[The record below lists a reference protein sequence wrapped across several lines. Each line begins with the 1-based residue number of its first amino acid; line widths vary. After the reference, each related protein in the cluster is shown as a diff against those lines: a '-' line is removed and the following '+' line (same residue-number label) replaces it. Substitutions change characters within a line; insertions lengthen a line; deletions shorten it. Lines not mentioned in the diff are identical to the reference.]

1 MSFAYAQ
8 FIFVYGH
15 DNFTFFMTYN
25 SLTYLSWELIP
36 FHFADIARQYLVLP
50 NTA

>member
-1 MSFAYAQ
+1 MSFAYTQ

-25 SLTYLSWELIP
+25 SLTYCLG
-36 FHFADIARQYLVLP
+36 
-50 NTA
+50 N

>member
-15 DNFTFFMTYN
+15 DNVTFFMTYN
-25 SLTYLSWELIP
+25 SLAYLSWELIP
-36 FHFADIARQYLVLP
+36 FPFADIPRRYLVLP

>member
-8 FIFVYGH
+8 FIFIYDH

-25 SLTYLSWELIP
+25 SLTYLFWELIP
-36 FHFADIARQYLVLP
+36 FHFADIVRQYLVLP